1 MGMKIGDRLQGVI
14 LSNNKIAFVVANFG
28 GDVVR
33 IYRSE
38 MSPLQSDMVGM
49 PIEAV
54 VTENLDYL
62 GKPILSNTEAYDR
75 LQVASVYLLRNFKSL
90 WHISRG
96 VFVYL
101 NFISPLFEECPG
113 RSPKSPLKM
122 GLLQMLSSHSWYQL
136 AEARISRLFM
146 LIGFFIVLKRG
157 ILLGPILSMV

>member
-38 MSPLQSDMVGM
+38 MSPL

-75 LQVASVYLLRNFKSL
+75 LQVASV
-90 WHISRG
+90 
-96 VFVYL
+96 
-101 NFISPLFEECPG
+101 
-113 RSPKSPLKM
+113 
-122 GLLQMLSSHSWYQL
+122 
-136 AEARISRLFM
+136 
-146 LIGFFIVLKRG
+146 
-157 ILLGPILSMV
+157 

>member
-62 GKPILSNTEAYDR
+62 GKPILSNSEAYDR
-75 LQVASVYLLRNFKSL
+75 LQVASV
-90 WHISRG
+90 
-96 VFVYL
+96 
-101 NFISPLFEECPG
+101 
-113 RSPKSPLKM
+113 
-122 GLLQMLSSHSWYQL
+122 
-136 AEARISRLFM
+136 
-146 LIGFFIVLKRG
+146 
-157 ILLGPILSMV
+157 

>member
-54 VTENLDYL
+54 ATENLDYL
-62 GKPILSNTEAYDR
+62 GKPILSNTEAYD
-75 LQVASVYLLRNFKSL
+75 
-90 WHISRG
+90 
-96 VFVYL
+96 
-101 NFISPLFEECPG
+101 
-113 RSPKSPLKM
+113 
-122 GLLQMLSSHSWYQL
+122 GL
-136 AEARISRLFM
+136 
-146 LIGFFIVLKRG
+146 
-157 ILLGPILSMV
+157 